1 LLRDLIVKNRSYRR
15 FEQDLVPEK
24 EELRKLVDLA
34 RLSAS
39 AGNKQPLKYILSTE
53 MEKNEK
59 IFSCLSW
66 AAYLKDWNGPEEGE
80 KPPAYIIILGDQEL
94 SINYDQ
100 TDAGI
105 ACQSILLGAVE
116 QGLGGCIFASIN
128 RKKLREELGIS
139 ERHEIIYVIALG
151 RPRERVVLEET
162 GEDGD
167 IKYWH
172 DEEGTNHVP
181 KRPLNELIIEV

>member
-1 LLRDLIVKNRSYRR
+1 MLRDLIVKNRSYRR
-15 FEQDLVPEK
+15 FEQDAVPEI

-39 AGNKQPLKYILSTE
+39 AANKQPLKYIISTE
-53 MEKNEK
+53 LEKNRK

-80 KPPAYIIILGDQEL
+80 KPPAYIIVLGDQEL

-116 QGLGGCIFASIN
+116 QGLGGCIFASVN
-128 RKKLREELGIS
+128 RNKLREELGIS
-139 ERHEIIYVIALG
+139 ERYEIIYVIAIG

-162 GEDGD
+162 GEDGN

-172 DEEGTNHVP
+172 DEEGNNHVP